1 MEVDTLDV
9 LGEGMSKLYIIP
21 NSNSYQPGIRRK
33 AIKREIIIGPTAIK
47 FVTIAIV
54 SALFIIYLT
63 QSTANASRSVRVR
76 EAADQKANYEEIKIR
91 LEDEKTRLE
100 SLNQINRETQKVQ
113 MEPVS
118 QIDHLQDGN
127 RDLARN

>member
-1 MEVDTLDV
+1 
-9 LGEGMSKLYIIP
+9 MSKLYIIP
-21 NSNSYQPGIRRK
+21 NSNDYQSGVRKK

-54 SALFIIYLT
+54 AVLFIIYLT
-63 QSTANASRSVRVR
+63 QSTANASRSVKVR
-76 EAADQKANYEEIKIR
+76 DASDQKANYQEIQTR

-100 SLNQINRETQKVQ
+100 SLNRINQETPKVQ

-118 QIDHLQDGN
+118 QVDHLQAGSGE
-127 RDLARN
+127 LARN

>member
-9 LGEGMSKLYIIP
+9 LGEVMSKLYIIP
-21 NSNSYQPGIRRK
+21 NSNDYQPGIRKK
-33 AIKREIIIGPTAIK
+33 AIKREVIIGPTAIK

-54 SALFIIYLT
+54 AVLFIIYLT
-63 QSTANASRSVRVR
+63 QSTANASRSIKVRD
-76 EAADQKANYEEIKIR
+76 AADQKSNYEEIQTR

-100 SLNQINRETQKVQ
+100 SLNRINQETEKVQ

-118 QIDHLQDGN
+118 SVDHLQAGD